1 MAGWL
6 EGKRFSLLLT
16 LVNFLL
22 LGGAV
27 LYFRQPA
34 PTPIG
39 ITPPPPTATPTATPT
54 PGPLRVYVSGAVRH
68 PDVYLLPPGSIVKE
82 AIVAAGGPTEEADS
96 DRINLARPLA
106 DGEHLHMPRR
116 GETPPP
122 TEPPA
127 ASPTKASPSHGT
139 SGPVDLN
146 TATPAQ
152 LEALPGIGP
161 ALAQRILEHRPYRS
175 ADDLLKVPGI
185 GPATLEK
192 LRPLVTVSA
201 P

>member
-1 MAGWL
+1 MSDWL
-6 EGKRFSLLLT
+6 SRNRTSLALT
-16 LVNFLL
+16 LVNLLL

-27 LYFRQPA
+27 LYVRQPA
-34 PTPIG
+34 PAPIG
-39 ITPPPPTATPTATPT
+39 ITPPPPTPAPTATPT
-54 PGPLRVYVSGAVRH
+54 PGPLRVYVSGAVRA
-68 PDVYLLPPGSIVKE
+68 PDVYLLPPGSIVKD
-82 AIVAAGGPTEEADS
+82 ALLAAGGPAADA
-96 DRINLARPLA
+96 DCDHINLARTLY
-106 DGEHLHMPRR
+106 DGEHLYVPRR

-127 ASPTKASPSHGT
+127 VSPVRGPQQG
-139 SGPVDLN
+139 SGLVDLN

-161 ALAQRILEHRPYRS
+161 ALAQRIVEHRPYRS
-175 ADDLLKVPGI
+175 VDELLDVPGI

-192 LRPLVTVSA
+192 IRPLVTVGS

>member
-1 MAGWL
+1 MTEWIA
-6 EGKRFSLLLT
+6 RNRTSLALT
-16 LVNFLL
+16 LLNLLL

-27 LYFRQPA
+27 LYVRQPA

-39 ITPPPPTATPTATPT
+39 VTPPPPTPVSTATPT
-54 PGPLRVYVSGAVRH
+54 PSPLRVYVSGAVRA

-82 AIVAAGGPTEEADS
+82 AILAAGGPTEEADTEHV
-96 DRINLARPLA
+96 NLARTLS
-106 DGEHLHMPRR
+106 DGEHLYVPRK

-122 TEPPA
+122 TEPPP
-127 ASPTKASPSHGT
+127 ASSVRAPQGAVGL
-139 SGPVDLN
+139 VDLN
-146 TATPAQ
+146 TAALAQ

-161 ALAQRILEHRPYRS
+161 ALAQRIVEHRPYRS
-175 ADDLLKVPGI
+175 VDDLLKVPGI

-192 LRPLVTVSA
+192 IRPLVTVSA

>member
-1 MAGWL
+1 MAEWL
-6 EGKRFSLLLT
+6 ARNRISLGLT
-16 LVNFLL
+16 LLNLL
-22 LGGAV
+22 VLGGAV

-34 PTPIG
+34 PMPIG

-54 PGPLRVYVSGAVRH
+54 PGPLRVYVSGAVRN

-82 AIVAAGGPTEEADS
+82 AIVAAGGPTEDADC
-96 DRINLARPLA
+96 DHINLARALH
-106 DGEHLHMPRR
+106 DGEHLYVPRQ

-127 ASPTKASPSHGT
+127 PAAQPSGL
-139 SGPVDLN
+139 VDVN
-146 TATPAQ
+146 AATPAQ

-161 ALAQRILEHRPYRS
+161 ALAQRIVEHRPYRTV
-175 ADDLLKVPGI
+175 DDLLEVPGI

-192 LRPLVTVSA
+192 IRPLVTVGN